1 MQEENRFLSEP
12 VGWPAWMEGTWKV
25 RDEEEG
31 QIGEQA
37 PVIRQEKF
45 IKSRGRGGNERVI
58 EAKDEN
64 FKDDLQVRHN
74 LPVVASL
81 YDPLKDPTRVV
92 LQLSSEEKGRMCM
105 AVGAVVGRCERREIF
120 LLAQEAAGEGD
131 AFICSET
138 YRSLDVR
145 KQTVKVREFE
155 VIRELRRLEDGSVR
169 GTKSVILYSD
179 PDPVDD
185 PIALARSLGSL
196 RVWSAMTKVSLCSA
210 GMAPLTAWQGKVPR
224 GSVGLDMTERQRAR
238 AVTSYVMSYEREG
251 G

>member
-1 MQEENRFLSEP
+1 MA
-12 VGWPAWMEGTWKV
+12 GMDGGDMEGERRGGRTDRGAGASHQAREVHQVSRSWGQRA
-25 RDEEEG
+25 RDRSQRRELQG
-31 QIGEQA
+31 RPASPPQ
-37 PVIRQEKF
+37 P
-45 IKSRGRGGNERVI
+45 SRGSFPLRPAQGPHACCAAAEQRGEGAARPEPQRP
-58 EAKDEN
+58 
-64 FKDDLQVRHN
+64 QRW
-74 LPVVASL
+74 
-81 YDPLKDPTRVV
+81 
-92 LQLSSEEKGRMCM
+92 QGRMCM

-196 RVWSAMTKVSLCSA
+196 RVWSAMTK
-210 GMAPLTAWQGKVPR
+210 GKVPR